1 MRVNESGV
9 GLALTGQ
16 TPMISNNKVLGG
28 PNTNITTI
36 GAIPTLGGGGAGGPV
51 QSLGGGGGSVPGGG
65 GGGVDMKKMML
76 GPPPNTPNA
85 SSLPGK
91 KDEPSGITVMTHE
104 KRIYSNKVLSAMDF
118 SVPPPGFNLPPP
130 GVPPPNIESNDFNP
144 SDPFGE
150 GDMMGAYEPTAQ
162 AQWSLPPPPGSWDQ
176 SQAGPGGGHH
186 PHGPPPELGERYRD
200 RGRERRDYDRRSR
213 SRSRERRRRS
223 RDRDSRD
230 RRDRDRD
237 RERERDRDRE
247 RDRSVS
253 QRVGRTGENYIRLL
267 AETETRRGRGKLRR
281 RKDLGAGA
289 GAGPRDIR
297 KVRRR
302 RRREVIGKTG
312 TVVRLRTKSRRKPRT
327 ENERYLKVTDCCIF
341 VNNLFPLFST

>member
-1 MRVNESGV
+1 MSKF
-9 GLALTGQ
+9 
-16 TPMISNNKVLGG
+16 MS
-28 PNTNITTI
+28 
-36 GAIPTLGGGGAGGPV
+36 
-51 QSLGGGGGSVPGGG
+51 
-65 GGGVDMKKMML
+65 

-118 SVPPPGFNLPPP
+118 SVPPPGFNVPPP

-150 GDMMGAYEPTAQ
+150 GDMMGGFEPTAQ

-176 SQAGPGGGHH
+176 GQAGPGGHH
-186 PHGPPPELGERYRD
+186 PHGPPPELGDRYRD

-247 RDRSVS
+247 RDRSVLGL
-253 QRVGRTGENYIRLL
+253 VLAGRYHSDILLL
-267 AETETRRGRGKLRR
+267 AGTETPTGREKLKR
-281 RKDLGAGA
+281 RKDLGVGA
-289 GAGPRDIR
+289 GAARRDTR

-312 TVVRLRTKSRRKPRT
+312 RVARLRTKSRRKPRT
-327 ENERYLKVTDCCIF
+327 ENERNPSDRLLHFC
-341 VNNLFPLFST
+341 